1 MTVRKSRPM
10 NPQDPLSIE
19 DQAAFEAWTEKFWMF
34 IEDKG
39 DALHIWKAAT
49 AHTALRC
56 AEVAERLSGDAGS
69 EIRAEYGLD

>member
-1 MTVRKSRPM
+1 M

-56 AEVAERLSGDAGS
+56 AELAERLSGDAGS